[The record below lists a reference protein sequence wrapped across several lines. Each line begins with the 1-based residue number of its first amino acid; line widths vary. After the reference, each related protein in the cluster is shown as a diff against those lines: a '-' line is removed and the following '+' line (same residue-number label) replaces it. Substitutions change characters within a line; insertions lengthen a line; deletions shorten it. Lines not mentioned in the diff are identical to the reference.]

1 MLFNYLYSEN
11 KLEIKNK
18 FKEILK
24 ITKTKNINEFI
35 NYIKYLKRSSGLE
48 DDYKKLNINIRK
60 DLNQILKGVNPL
72 RLKNNPV
79 DLDIEN
85 LKNII
90 LRKNI

>member
-1 MLFNYLYSEN
+1 MLFNYLYSKN